1 MRIFVF
7 YILFGLLFFGCA
19 RIPKKDLQARLS
31 PAISVDHTKEQ
42 AFAEGDFE
50 PGPWPDDHWWFMFD
64 DPQLSFLIKK
74 VLKNNPDMGIASMR
88 ARKALQ
94 EAYVVRS
101 ALFPHLKGEFEVN
114 WEHLSKDNLYRFPP
128 SMIPA
133 NIYQL
138 VIGLELTYE
147 FDIWGKNRQRYKA
160 ALGEARVAT
169 AEAAMTTLHLSTAAA
184 KGYFNLQTSIEKEK
198 MLKGRSKAEND
209 LLFLVQQRFVH
220 GLANELDVKEQK
232 NRALK
237 TDQEL
242 VANTE
247 RIALGKNF
255 LRALMG
261 DGPDNDEK
269 MLTPQAHYEGKFPL
283 PEYLSLDLLA
293 RRPDITAKV
302 WQVEKAA
309 HLIGAAKAMFYPDL
323 NLIAAGGLES
333 LSWNMFFNKDSF
345 AGSLTPALHLPIF
358 LGGKLRANLDARV
371 AEFEE
376 MVYEYNHTLLIAAQE
391 VADSISN
398 IRSATSRLR
407 DQEGVVDEMGGIYDL
422 TFANYSSG
430 LDSKMQ
436 VLEREVQYL
445 DAQMKKY
452 EIEGDRLNQIAA
464 LIKAL
469 GGGYEDH
476 CNKQAE
482 WEQDA
487 RDACGK

>member
-1 MRIFVF
+1 LIC
-7 YILFGLLFFGCA
+7 GCA

-31 PAISVDHTKEQ
+31 PAISVEHTKD
-42 AFAEGDFE
+42 AALKEGDFE

-64 DPQLSFLIKK
+64 DPQLSLLIER
-74 VLKNNPDMGIASMR
+74 VLNNNPDMGIASMR

-101 ALFPHLKGEFEVN
+101 ALFPHLKGGFEFN

-133 NIYQL
+133 NIHQFIL
-138 VIGLELTYE
+138 GLELTYE

-160 ALGEARVAT
+160 ALGEARVAA
-169 AEAAMTTLHLSTAAA
+169 AEAAVTTLNLSTAAA
-184 KGYFNLQTSIEKEK
+184 KGYFNLQTAIEKEK
-198 MLKGRSKAEND
+198 MLQERSKAENE
-209 LLFLVQQRFVH
+209 LLFLIEQRFAH
-220 GLANELDVKEQK
+220 GLANQLDVKEQA
-232 NRALK
+232 NRVYK

-247 RIALGKNF
+247 RISLGKNF

-261 DGPDNDEK
+261 DSPDSDEE
-269 MLTPQAHYEGKFPL
+269 MLTPQARYTGKFPL
-283 PEYLSLDLLA
+283 PERLSLDLIA
-293 RRPDITAKV
+293 RRPDVTARV

-309 HLIGAAKAMFYPDL
+309 HLIGAAKALFYPDL
-323 NLIAAGGLES
+323 NLLAAGGFSS
-333 LSWNMFFNKDSF
+333 LSWNMFFNKSSL
-345 AGSLTPALHLPIF
+345 AGQLNPAIHLPIF

-376 MVYEYNHTLLIAAQE
+376 MVYEYNHTLLVAAEE
-391 VADSISN
+391 VADSITN
-398 IRSATSRLR
+398 VQSASQRLK
-407 DQEGVVDEMGGIYDL
+407 DQVQVVDEIAGIYDL
-422 TFANYSSG
+422 SFANYKSG
-430 LDSKMQ
+430 LDSRIQ
-436 VLEREVQYL
+436 LLEREVAYL
-445 DAQMKKY
+445 DAQMKQY
-452 EIEGDRLNQIAA
+452 EIEGERLIQITG

-482 WEQDA
+482 WEEDA
-487 RDACGK
+487 RSACGK

>member
-1 MRIFVF
+1 MSITV
-7 YILFGLLFFGCA
+7 LLFVGCA
-19 RIPKKDLQARLS
+19 RIPKKDLQAKLS
-31 PAISVDHTKEQ
+31 PAISVENTKDL
-42 AFAEGDFE
+42 ALDEGDFE
-50 PGPWPDDHWWFMFD
+50 TGPWPDDHWWFMFD
-64 DPQLSFLIKK
+64 DPQLSLLINK
-74 VLKNNPDMGIASMR
+74 VLENNPDMGVASMR

-138 VIGLELTYE
+138 ILGLELTYD
-147 FDIWGKNRQRYKA
+147 FDIWGKNRQRYQA
-160 ALGEARVAT
+160 ALGDARTAT
-169 AEAAMTTLHLSTAAA
+169 AEAAMTTLHLSTTAA

-198 MLKGRSKAEND
+198 LLKKRSFAEKE
-209 LLFLVQQRFVH
+209 LLYLMQQRFVH
-220 GLANELDVKEQK
+220 GLSNQLDVKEQES
-232 NRALK
+232 RVCK
-237 TDQEL
+237 TDQAL
-242 VANTE
+242 TANTE
-247 RIALGKNF
+247 RIIIGKNF
-255 LRALMG
+255 LRTLMG
-261 DGPDNDEK
+261 LSPDSDEE
-269 MLTPQAHYEGKFPL
+269 MTMPQAHYEGKFPL
-283 PEYLSLDLLA
+283 PEHLSLDLLA
-293 RRPDITAKV
+293 RRPDITARV

-333 LSWNMFFNKDSF
+333 LSWRMFFNKDSL

-358 LGGKLRANLDARV
+358 LGGKLRANLDAKV

-376 MVYEYNHTLLIAAQE
+376 MVYEYNHTLLTAAQE

-398 IRSATSRLR
+398 VQSASEQLR
-407 DQEGVVDEMGGIYDL
+407 EQQCVVSDTGTLYDL
-422 TFANYSSG
+422 TFANVISG
-430 LDSKMQ
+430 LDSRLKL
-436 VLEREVQYL
+436 LEREIQFL
-445 DAQMKKY
+445 DAQMRKI
-452 EIEGDRLNQIAA
+452 ELEGDRLNQIAS

-482 WEQDA
+482 WEEDA
-487 RDACGK
+487 RGNCGK